1 MRFAQQWHSELGC
14 SGLQIAVKLESQPR
28 RKGILAA
35 SRIEEIG
42 KGEVEGS
49 LEGSWTCL
57 SKVGQKID
65 QQEILQEKRARLR
78 QNWPKIQAT
87 SKNRPWMARGV
98 P

>member
-1 MRFAQQWHSELGC
+1 MNEVRAAMAQRA
-14 SGLQIAVKLESQPR
+14 GLLWLAIAVKLESQPR

-57 SKVGQKID
+57 SKVGLIVDLQG
-65 QQEILQEKRARLR
+65 ILQENRATKAKL
-78 QNWPKIQAT
+78 A
-87 SKNRPWMARGV
+87 
-98 P
+98 

>member
-1 MRFAQQWHSELGC
+1 MNEVRAAMAQRV
-14 SGLQIAVKLESQPR
+14 GLLWLAIAVKFESQPR
-28 RKGILAA
+28 RKDILAA
-35 SRIEEIG
+35 YRG
-42 KGEVEGS
+42 NRKGEVEGS

-65 QQEILQEKRARLR
+65 QQEILQEK